1 MPNRIFTLARLPAAL
16 VLLARTR
23 ADLPLTLVLLARTAM
38 VLSAALIWLAQSHRR
53 RLAVVVVLGCASMP
67 VLAQTPI
74 KVLSG
79 FPPGGAVDIL
89 ARVFAERLAEGAG
102 RPTLVDNRTGAG
114 GLIAVEA
121 LRAAAP
127 DGATLLVAPDANITV
142 YPHTVR
148 KPTYDPRTDM
158 VAVAYLGHYDI
169 GFGVGPAFPS
179 GDLKAYLAWAK
190 ADPLHANYGSAGA
203 GSTLHFVGL
212 MLAQASTVEL
222 THVPYRGVGPALTDV
237 TAGQIPAVALPLG
250 TMVAQSRAGKMRI
263 LAHTGTRRSVVSPDI
278 PTFAEQ
284 GFPGLQIDGWF
295 GLFAPAGT
303 SAVLVNRYND
313 IIMKSI
319 RTQAVGE
326 RLRALDLDS
335 REYSATEFAAVV
347 ASDFERWG
355 PIIRA
360 SGFTADSQ

>member
-1 MPNRIFTLARLPAAL
+1 
-16 VLLARTR
+16 
-23 ADLPLTLVLLARTAM
+23 
-38 VLSAALIWLAQSHRR
+38 
-53 RLAVVVVLGCASMP
+53 
-67 VLAQTPI
+67 
-74 KVLSG
+74 
-79 FPPGGAVDIL
+79 
-89 ARVFAERLAEGAG
+89 
-102 RPTLVDNRTGAG
+102 
-114 GLIAVEA
+114 
-121 LRAAAP
+121 
-127 DGATLLVAPDANITV
+127 
-142 YPHTVR
+142 
-148 KPTYDPRTDM
+148 
-158 VAVAYLGHYDI
+158 
-169 GFGVGPAFPS
+169 
-179 GDLKAYLAWAK
+179 
-190 ADPLHANYGSAGA
+190 
-203 GSTLHFVGL
+203 

-347 ASDFERWG
+347 ASAGVRSSA
-355 PIIRA
+355 PRA
-360 SGFTADSQ
+360 SLPTASSAAPGLIRVRSAPAVFHQGPRGLHPRL